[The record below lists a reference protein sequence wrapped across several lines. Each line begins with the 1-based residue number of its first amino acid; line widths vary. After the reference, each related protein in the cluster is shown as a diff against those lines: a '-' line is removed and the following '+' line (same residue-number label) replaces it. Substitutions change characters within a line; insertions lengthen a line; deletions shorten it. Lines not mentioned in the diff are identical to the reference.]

1 MPDGRIARFEVPEGT
16 TPEQAQQMMA
26 REMPRVE
33 ARTKERTTGEAVSD
47 VGAGLLSG
55 LGGLGQFPGQL
66 YGLATGDF
74 SKTGLYG
81 AAQELE
87 EYGKGL
93 KSAGFKAR
101 EAAAQR
107 AVQEAQKKGEFEAF
121 KTSFGQTV
129 SDPALLANFFA
140 EQLPQQIPAL
150 LAAIGTPAASA
161 NVAALREVAKKT
173 ASGLAKEEAEAA
185 AKKAAVSAGAKGA
198 IRTAAVQQGADV
210 GTGTYESMYKYLTEQ
225 QKMGEAEAAEATIN
239 YARAAG
245 VGGAALSLLA
255 QKLPGAQAFERA
267 LAGERTGMG
276 RITGA
281 LAGAIKETPSENIE
295 EVGGRALQNLAMRQV
310 NPNQVLTE
318 GFGETAAQATL
329 GAAGMGGAAG
339 IVSGGGKPAVEG
351 GKKTAEEPDALDV
364 VKEGEQTAEEKPNAI
379 KEAIKKQSRGQIAKT
394 STDLEELN
402 GILNQYDESIK
413 NAEASG
419 KKSGAYENV
428 VKARDNLAKRIEGL
442 VAAGGVNVT
451 KPIESAGG
459 EGVGVDLQSAPGTD
473 TQGAATPPADGVVLT
488 KPNVGKPATGAGG
501 QPPAVT
507 LSSEAQAAKD
517 LLDAVDKGGV
527 PLNPSKIN
535 AIARSLGLD
544 VKKSAKPEETIA
556 RLREAV
562 ARASQPAVET
572 VAPAVNT
579 QVKGSQAQNLRSK
592 RKQQKIDP
600 ADLPVGGEDP
610 IEQEERQQAKWYG
623 LDYDSYI
630 TQAGLDEDR
639 FYTDLQAAEIKAAAG
654 RFKLDLT
661 DYASDQGFDDN
672 RFWNDVDSLKDASK
686 EKAPAPQRGAFQE
699 QPDKTRVAGQT
710 DEDLQ
715 KTVDELRQQ
724 KREGLYKLSK
734 EEQDLYNEQR
744 QAHSENIEQSAKEIA
759 EDLINEQGNL
769 PEATAED
776 IEDDR
781 GFVTEQLG
789 KLLKLPSFSDL
800 TPYEKGIYFGGQ
812 AAAFGNSVSEHI
824 KATQRLLEY
833 RADLLA
839 VQRDARKKAR
849 NEAKRGA
856 TSKESTEIAAKA
868 AADEARKDFEIQ
880 HGYEQ
885 NKPSTLPNWN
895 SLSEEN
901 KQVYRDTVQQ
911 GSAAEQELA
920 FRKIR
925 KTETKFSQSET
936 EDKRQREQQA
946 KDDLAA
952 QMYAAT
958 EAMVENDPKSQGDVL
973 TEQMIRRLQA
983 GDVKGVLQWLSD
995 NARGAKT
1002 APLTRVG
1009 VTKAEIK
1016 TQKVKQ
1022 EAYLKLVAENE
1033 RKRQTEAGK
1042 DPVEIEKE
1050 VRKAVK
1056 DAEDKLKY
1064 KRGTLVREGSLA
1076 GQLIRVSREMSS
1088 KVYRNLAESLLSTIG
1103 DTKIK
1108 VVFDKNLHPKDGLA
1122 KYDPKTNTMTFGPFG
1137 LTETAVLH
1145 EITHAVTAK
1154 IIRQFFKDPSV
1165 LTERQRKG
1173 VEHLQ
1178 SIFALSQSRL
1188 GKKFPAA
1195 FKNLYEFVAYSM
1207 TDLRFQNELVKIQLD
1222 DAVRATGRARVG
1234 QVMRDYEFPTGK
1246 TVWDAFTTALAYIY
1260 KAFTP
1265 SKRKTDYLVPVEN
1278 YGDRNVTTGV
1288 QALPKGARDKI
1299 TEADEAFLERMQ
1311 EKGPPLP
1318 DEIALLTGADEA
1330 IKDEE
1335 STFDEGISDGEAA
1348 LAGVKSIPF
1357 NTTMDSLAPGMTA
1370 RVGATVTKGGITNL
1384 RKDTYTQPGY
1394 KGNLLIEAAA
1404 AFNDIMVAPEAVEE
1418 VPELATQGSA
1428 AATPPPT
1435 PATPATP
1442 KNQPK
1447 TETTAS
1453 FEEQVDNAPGSQM
1466 PRTKQNLYKLFTT
1479 AEGGREIIRRFANN
1493 RHAIKAWEA
1502 SNEMVNKIVYAGEKI
1517 NAVYNEITMSTGRA
1531 RNIYER
1537 ELEQD
1542 IQSIHD
1548 MMQKLSEKAG
1558 VDFDRTL
1565 KTMHVFGRTLHER
1578 ERRHIKFLFY
1588 APLDLASAT
1597 RRGEIIQKFRKGDK
1611 MTEAEIKGYRAELEK
1626 FAKSTSQGG
1635 NLDAVNGYSW
1645 TTDPATPSQ
1654 IGTKGA
1660 VYTSAD
1666 EQSTQYNVIANY
1678 DLPSRQAAY
1687 EEYKDYKYKTEVDEI
1702 LKKIQKLEDKTV
1714 ELNKKANYW
1723 SQPVDNVVK
1732 LYDFKHYV
1740 PFKGRANKVIDDQF
1754 DVRTGAGRELQE
1766 AQNTFEGRI
1775 SDSNNVIVQA
1785 MLDATHA
1792 AARAGRSGVD
1802 GQGLTL
1808 ALKNAVDSGMIKGS
1822 TKLKIKFQDRYK
1834 GEIDVAKL
1842 RGKNA
1847 IFHYEPDG
1855 TITVITIDDP
1865 QLREAIR
1872 RTYREA
1878 NPVVSVLNSATS
1890 FFGQM
1895 HTRYNISFAPANF
1908 LIDGLTNTFNIAS
1921 KEGWGVGLDYLKQL
1935 IGQQVLHGG
1944 LYKAGK
1950 FSALYTAKKFG
1961 EIERLAKTD
1970 PFFRDLNDYVN
1981 AGGKVSYIKSLTAEG
1996 LAEDFEADVKG
2007 TNVFVKSKKGV
2018 DKVVDVWSDSFELAS
2033 RVAAYRILKQHYI
2046 SKGMDKTEAK
2056 QKAVGDGKNLANFE
2070 QVGEWGQAM
2079 GAMFMFF
2086 RPAATG
2092 AVRAIEALAPA
2103 FVSADKAVKMLPN
2116 EGTFAYEFKD
2126 EKRTYKNPDAIEKY
2140 KKEHD
2145 KRRQQARAVAGGL
2158 IGMGM
2163 MVYTMAALAGGD
2175 DDLGRNKAVTDD
2187 MARYTRYAR
2196 FHFRVGDRDFVFQLP
2211 WGFGLGAFASA
2222 GAQMAGYAHGA
2233 VMRPEGDRSFFG
2245 MLSNIMEVT
2254 QDSFLPVPV
2263 SRIDKYEKP
2272 AEWIADT
2279 FAPSILRPMIEYAMN
2294 TDALGRDIYNAQKS
2308 RVSEVFVGGDSVPEL
2323 YKGAARMLYDITGVP
2338 VSPNVMYFF
2347 ANNYADGLARVM
2359 HNGVNVAQSLVGN
2372 KEFEPRTDTLLFDR
2386 FFGAVSNVDSR
2397 EFAKVDKQI
2406 RDIAST
2412 IKTLKDDPERY
2423 AKYLAKNPTHEYLV
2437 EHYNSA
2443 TNGTLKDFREQKN
2456 NVRRMQE
2463 LTQAERTSM
2472 LRYLTL
2478 GENIVKRGLLH
2489 EFDALDLKL

>member
-16 TPEQAQQMMA
+16 TPEQAQQLMA

-33 ARTKERTTGEAVSD
+33 ARAKERTMGEAVSD
-47 VGAGLLSG
+47 VGAGLVSG
-55 LGGLGQFPGQL
+55 LGSLGQFPGQL

-81 AAQELE
+81 AAQNLE

-93 KSAGFKAR
+93 KSAGLQAR

-121 KTSFGQTV
+121 KTSLGQTV

-140 EQLPQQIPAL
+140 EQLPQQLPAL

-161 NVAALREVAKKT
+161 NVAALRETAKR
-173 ASGLAKEEAEAA
+173 AAAGLAKEEAEAA
-185 AKKAAVSAGAKGA
+185 AKKAAVNLGAKSA
-198 IRTAAVQQGADV
+198 VRTGAVQQGADV
-210 GTGTYESMYKYLTEQ
+210 GTGTYETMYKYLTEE
-225 QKMGEAEAAEATIN
+225 QKMGEKEAADATLN

-255 QKLPGAQAFERA
+255 QKLPGSQAFERA
-267 LAGERTGMG
+267 LAGEKTGMG

-281 LAGAIKETPSENIE
+281 LAGALKETPGENIE

-310 NPNQVLTE
+310 NPKQALTE

-339 IVSGGGKPAVEG
+339 IVSGGGKPAAEG
-351 GKKTAEEPDALDV
+351 GTKTAEEPDALDV
-364 VKEGEQTAEEKPNAI
+364 IKQGEQTAEEKPAEQLNAI
-379 KEAIKKQSRGQIAKT
+379 KEAVKKQSRSQIAKK
-394 STDLEELN
+394 STDLNELN
-402 GILNQYDESIK
+402 GILDQYNETINK
-413 NAEASG
+413 NETSG
-419 KKSGAYENV
+419 NTSSPVHKNFV
-428 VKARDNLAKRIEGL
+428 TARDNLAKRIADL
-442 VAAGGVNVT
+442 QAAGGVNAT
-451 KPIESAGG
+451 EPNKPAGG
-459 EGVGVDLQSAPGTD
+459 ESAGVDLQSDTGAN
-473 TQGAATPPADGVVLT
+473 TQGAATPPANGVVLT
-488 KPNVGKPATGAGG
+488 QQNAGQPPTGTGG
-501 QPPAVT
+501 QP
-507 LSSEAQAAKD
+507 
-517 LLDAVDKGGV
+517 
-527 PLNPSKIN
+527 
-535 AIARSLGLD
+535 
-544 VKKSAKPEETIA
+544 
-556 RLREAV
+556 
-562 ARASQPAVET
+562 
-572 VAPAVNT
+572 PAVNT
-579 QVKGSQAQNLRSK
+579 QVKGSSAQALRNK

-600 ADLPVGGEDP
+600 ADLPIGAEDS

-672 RFWNDVDSLKDASK
+672 RFWNDIDTLKEKSK
-686 EKAPAPQRGAFQE
+686 EKAPATQRGAFQE
-699 QPDKTRVAGQT
+699 LPDKAAIAGQT

-715 KTVDELRQQ
+715 KTVDELRQK
-724 KREGLYKLSK
+724 KREGLYALNEEERKLY
-734 EEQDLYNEQR
+734 DEQR
-744 QAHSENIEQSAKEIA
+744 QAHSENIDESTKQIA
-759 EDLINEQGNL
+759 EDLISQQGEL
-769 PEATAED
+769 PNATAED
-776 IEDDR
+776 IEDDKK
-781 GFVTEQLG
+781 FVTEQLG
-789 KLLKLPSFSDL
+789 SLLKLPSFSDL

-812 AAAFGNSVSEHI
+812 AAKFGNSVSEHI

-833 RADLLA
+833 RADLLEA
-839 VQRDARKKAR
+839 QREARKKAR
-849 NEAKRGA
+849 NEAKRNGA
-856 TSKESTEIAAKA
+856 SKEETEAAAKA
-868 AADEARKDFEIQ
+868 AEKQTQKEFEIQ
-880 HGYEQ
+880 HDYEQ

-901 KQVYRDTVQQ
+901 KQVYRDTVQR
-911 GSAAEQELA
+911 GSPAEQELA

-925 KTETKFSQSET
+925 KTETKFSQSEA
-936 EDKRQREQQA
+936 EDKRQKEQQA
-946 KDDLAA
+946 NDDLIA
-952 QMYAAT
+952 QMHAAT
-958 EAMVENDPKSQGDVL
+958 EAMIENDPKSQGDAL
-973 TEQMIRRLQA
+973 TVQMIRRLQE

-1009 VTKAEIK
+1009 ITKAEIK
-1016 TQKVKQ
+1016 KQKIKQ
-1022 EAYLKLVAENE
+1022 EEYLKLVADNE
-1033 RKRQTEAGK
+1033 RKRLLETEK
-1042 DPVEIEKE
+1042 DPVVIE
-1050 VRKAVK
+1050 RKVKQAVK
-1056 DAEDKLKY
+1056 TAEERLTY
-1064 KRGTLVREGSLA
+1064 KRGSLVREGSLA

-1103 DTKIK
+1103 DTKIN
-1108 VVFDKNLHPKDGLA
+1108 VVFDPNLDPKEGLA

-1137 LTETAVLH
+1137 FTETAVLH
-1145 EITHAVTAK
+1145 ELTHAVTAK

-1178 SIFALSQSRL
+1178 TIFALSQNRL

-1207 TDLRFQNELVKIQLD
+1207 TDLKFQNELVKIQLD

-1234 QVMRDYEFPTGK
+1234 QVLRDYEFPTGK
-1246 TVWDAFTTALAYIY
+1246 TVWDAFTTTLAYIY

-1265 SKRKTDYLVPVEN
+1265 SKRKTSYLIPVEN
-1278 YGDRNVTTGV
+1278 YGDKNKTTSV
-1288 QALPKGARDKI
+1288 QPLPKGARDKI
-1299 TEADEAFLERMQ
+1299 TEADEAFIERMQ
-1311 EKGPPLP
+1311 EKGPALP

-1330 IKDEE
+1330 IRDEE
-1335 STFDEGISDGEAA
+1335 STFDEGISEGEAA

-1357 NTTMDSLAPGMTA
+1357 NQTMDSLAPGMEA

-1384 RKDTYTQPGY
+1384 RKDIYTQPGY

-1418 VPELATQGSA
+1418 VPVLATQGSA
-1428 AATPPPT
+1428 AATPPT
-1435 PATPATP
+1435 PAATTAAAKPATP

-1447 TETTAS
+1447 TETTAT
-1453 FEEQVDNAPGSQM
+1453 FEDQVDAAPGSQM
-1466 PRTKQNLYKLFTT
+1466 PRTKQSLYKLFTT
-1479 AEGGREIIRRFANN
+1479 AEGGRDIIRRFANN

-1502 SNEMVNKIVYAGEKI
+1502 AEQMANKVIYAGEKI

-1542 IQSIHD
+1542 IQSVHD
-1548 MMQKLSEKAG
+1548 MMQKLADKAG

-1626 FAKSTSQGG
+1626 FAKPTSQGG

-1645 TTDPATPSQ
+1645 TTDPVTPSQ

-1666 EQSTQYNVIANY
+1666 EQSTQYNVVANY
-1678 DLPSRQAAY
+1678 DLASRQAAY
-1687 EEYKDYKYKTEVDEI
+1687 DEYKDYKYKAEVDAI

-1808 ALKNAVDSGMIKGS
+1808 ALKNAVNSGMIKGITGDKNKS
-1822 TKLKIKFQDRYK
+1822 LKIKFEDRYK
-1834 GEIDVAKL
+1834 GDVDVAKL
-1842 RGKNA
+1842 RNQNA

-1855 TITVITIDDP
+1855 TITIIKIEDAD
-1865 QLREAIR
+1865 LREAIR
-1872 RTYREA
+1872 RTYRES
-1878 NPVVSVLNSATS
+1878 NPVVGVLNSATS

-1895 HTRYNISFAPANF
+1895 HTRYNIPFAPANF
-1908 LIDGLTNTFNIAS
+1908 LIDGLTNTFNIAA
-1921 KEGWGVGLDYLKQL
+1921 KEGWGVGVSYLKQL

-1950 FSALYTAKKFG
+1950 FSALYTAKRFA

-1970 PFFRDLNDYVN
+1970 PDFKDLNDYVN

-2007 TNVFVKSKKGV
+2007 NNVFVNTKKGV
-2018 DKVVDVWSDSFELAS
+2018 DKVIDVWSDSFELAS
-2033 RVAAYRILKQHYI
+2033 RVAAYRILKQQYI
-2046 SKGMDKTEAK
+2046 SKGMDEAEAK

-2116 EGTFAYEFKD
+2116 QGTYAYEFKD
-2126 EKRTYKNPDAIEKY
+2126 GERVYKNPEAVKKY

-2145 KRRQQARAVAGGL
+2145 KRQQNARAVAGGL

-2163 MVYTMAALAGGD
+2163 MVYAMAAMAGGD
-2175 DDLGRNKAVTDD
+2175 DDLGRNKTVTDD

-2245 MLSNIMEVT
+2245 MLSNIIEVT
-2254 QDSFLPVPV
+2254 QDSFLPIPV

-2279 FAPSILRPMIEYAMN
+2279 FAPSILRPLIEYAMN

-2308 RVSEVFVGGDSVPEL
+2308 RVSEVFVGGDNVPEL
-2323 YKGAARMLYDITGVP
+2323 YKSAAKMLYDITGVP

-2359 HNGVNVAQSLVGN
+2359 HNGVNVGQALVGN
-2372 KEFEPRTDTLLFDR
+2372 KEFDPRTDTILFDR
-2386 FFGAVSNVDSR
+2386 FFGAVSNVDAR
-2397 EFAKVDKQI
+2397 EFAKVSKEI
-2406 RDIAST
+2406 KDISST

-2423 AKYLAKNPTHEYLV
+2423 AKYLAKNPTHEFIV
-2437 EHYNSA
+2437 EQYNSA
-2443 TNGTLKDFREQKN
+2443 KNGTLKEFEEQKN
-2456 NVRRMQE
+2456 TVRKMQD
-2463 LTQAERTSM
+2463 LTQAERTRM

-2478 GENIVKRGLLH
+2478 GENIIKRGILT
-2489 EFDALDLKL
+2489 EFDALDVKP

>member
-16 TPEQAQQMMA
+16 TPEQAQQLIA
-26 REMPRVE
+26 QEMPRVE
-33 ARTKERTTGEAVSD
+33 ARAKERTMGEAVTD

-87 EYGKGL
+87 EYGEGL

-129 SDPALLANFFA
+129 SDPALLINFFA
-140 EQLPQQIPAL
+140 EQLPQQLPAL

-161 NVAALREVAKKT
+161 NVALLRETAKKT
-173 ASGLAKEEAEAA
+173 AAGLAKEEAEAA
-185 AKKAAVSAGAKGA
+185 AKKAAVSLGAKA
-198 IRTAAVQQGADV
+198 AVRTGAVQQGADV
-210 GTGTYESMYKYLTEQ
+210 GTGTYETMYRYLTEE
-225 QKMGEAEAAEATIN
+225 QKMGEKEAADATLN

-245 VGGAALSLLA
+245 VGGATLSLLA
-255 QKLPGAQAFERA
+255 QKLPGSQAFERA
-267 LAGERTGMG
+267 LAGEKTGMG

-310 NPNQVLTE
+310 NEKQALTE

-339 IVSGGGKPAVEG
+339 IVSGGGKPTVESR
-351 GKKTAEEPDALDV
+351 KTAEEEDALDE
-364 VKEGEQTAEEKPNAI
+364 VKQGEQTAGEKPAEQPNAI
-379 KEAIKKQSRGQIAKT
+379 KKAIKEQKRSQIAKT
-394 STDLEELN
+394 STDLEQLN
-402 GILNQYDESIK
+402 GILNQYDEMLAK
-413 NAEASG
+413 AEAAGTISN
-419 KKSGAYENV
+419 SFNTNIAT
-428 VKARDNLAKRIEGL
+428 ARNNLAKRIEGL
-442 VAAGGVNVT
+442 TTAGVANAT

-459 EGVGVDLQSAPGTD
+459 EGAGVDLQSTTGTD

-488 KPNVGKPATGAGG
+488 EPNAGQTSTGAGG
-501 QPPAVT
+501 QP
-507 LSSEAQAAKD
+507 
-517 LLDAVDKGGV
+517 
-527 PLNPSKIN
+527 
-535 AIARSLGLD
+535 
-544 VKKSAKPEETIA
+544 
-556 RLREAV
+556 
-562 ARASQPAVET
+562 
-572 VAPAVNT
+572 PAVNT
-579 QVKGSQAQNLRSK
+579 QVKGSQAQNLRNK

-654 RFKLDLT
+654 RFKLDLN
-661 DYASDQGFDDN
+661 DYASDAGFDDN

-699 QPDKTRVAGQT
+699 LPDKASIAGQT

-812 AAAFGNSVSEHI
+812 AAKFGNSVAEHI
-824 KATQRLLEY
+824 EATQRLLEY

-849 NEAKRGA
+849 NEAKRGGA
-856 TSKESTEIAAKA
+856 SKESTEVAAKA

-911 GSAAEQELA
+911 GSPAEQELA

-925 KTETKFSQSET
+925 KTETKFSQSEA

-946 KDDLAA
+946 NDDLVA
-952 QMYAAT
+952 QMHAAT
-958 EAMVENDPKSQGDVL
+958 EAMIENDPKSQGDAL
-973 TEQMIRRLQA
+973 TVQMIRRLQE

-1022 EAYLKLVAENE
+1022 EEYLKLVADNE
-1033 RKRQTEAGK
+1033 RKRLLETEE
-1042 DPVEIEKE
+1042 DPVSIE
-1050 VRKAVK
+1050 RKVKQAVK
-1056 DAEDKLKY
+1056 TAEERLKY
-1064 KRGTLVREGSLA
+1064 KRGSLVREGSLA

-1108 VVFDKNLHPKDGLA
+1108 VVFDPNLDPKEGLA

-1137 LTETAVLH
+1137 FTETAVLH

-1207 TDLRFQNELVKIQLD
+1207 TDLKFQNELVKIQLD

-1234 QVMRDYEFPTGK
+1234 QVIRDYEFPTGK

-1278 YGDRNVTTGV
+1278 YGNRNVTTGV

-1299 TEADEAFLERMQ
+1299 TEADEAFLEKMQ

-1330 IKDEE
+1330 IRDEE

-1435 PATPATP
+1435 PAATPAPAKPATP

-1447 TETTAS
+1447 TETTAT
-1453 FEEQVDNAPGSQM
+1453 FEDQVDAAPGSQM
-1466 PRTKQNLYKLFTT
+1466 PRTKQTLYKLFTT
-1479 AEGGREIIRRFANN
+1479 AEGGRDIIRRFANN

-1502 SNEMVNKIVYAGEKI
+1502 ANEMVNKIVYAGEKI

-1537 ELEQD
+1537 ELEAD

-1548 MMQKLSEKAG
+1548 TMQKLSEKAG

-1578 ERRHIKFLFY
+1578 ERRHIKFLYY

-1611 MTEAEIKGYRAELEK
+1611 MTEDEIKDYRKELEK
-1626 FAKSTSQGG
+1626 FAKPTSQGG

-1654 IGTKGA
+1654 IGSKGA

-1666 EQSTQYNVIANY
+1666 EQSTQYNVVANY

-1687 EEYKDYKYKTEVDEI
+1687 EEYEKYKYKEDVDKI
-1702 LKKIQKLEDKTV
+1702 LKKIENLQKKTT

-1723 SQPVDNVVK
+1723 SQPVDNIVK

-1766 AQNTFEGRI
+1766 VQNTFEGRI
-1775 SDSNNVIVQA
+1775 SDSNNVIVQT

-1792 AARAGRSGVD
+1792 AARAGRSGTD

-1808 ALKNAVDSGMIKGS
+1808 ALKNAVNSGMIKGI
-1822 TKLKIKFQDRYK
+1822 TGDKDKRLKIKFEDRYK
-1834 GEIDVAKL
+1834 GDVDVAKL
-1842 RGKNA
+1842 RGANA

-1855 TITVITIDDP
+1855 TITIIKIDDAD
-1865 QLREAIR
+1865 LREAIR
-1872 RTYREA
+1872 RTYRES
-1878 NPVVSVLNSATS
+1878 NPVVSILNSATS

-1895 HTRYNISFAPANF
+1895 HTRYNIPFAPANF
-1908 LIDGLTNTFNIAS
+1908 LIDGLTNTFNIAA
-1921 KEGWGVGLDYLKQL
+1921 KEGWGVGIDYLKQL

-1961 EIERLAKTD
+1961 EIERLTKTD

-2007 TNVFVKSKKGV
+2007 TNVFVKSKKGI

-2046 SKGMDKTEAK
+2046 SKGMDEAEAK

-2103 FVSADKAVKMLPN
+2103 FVSASKAVKMLPN

-2126 EKRTYKNPDAIEKY
+2126 GKRVYKNPEAIKKY
-2140 KKEHD
+2140 EKEHD
-2145 KRRQQARAVAGGL
+2145 KRQQHARAVVGGL

-2163 MVYTMAALAGGD
+2163 MVYAMAAAAGGD

-2233 VMRPEGDRSFFG
+2233 VIRPEGDRTFFG
-2245 MLSNIMEVT
+2245 MLSNILEVA
-2254 QDSFLPVPV
+2254 QDSFLPIPV

-2308 RVSEVFVGGDSVPEL
+2308 RVSEVFVGGDNVPEL

-2359 HNGVNVAQSLVGN
+2359 HNGVNVGQALVGN
-2372 KEFEPRTDTLLFDR
+2372 KEFDPRTDTILFDR
-2386 FFGAVSNVDSR
+2386 FFGAMSNVDAR
-2397 EFAKVDKQI
+2397 EFAKVSKEI
-2406 RDIAST
+2406 KDISST

-2423 AKYLAKNPTHEYLV
+2423 AKYLSKNPTHEFIV

-2443 TNGTLKDFREQKN
+2443 VNGTLKDFQEQKN
-2456 NVRRMQE
+2456 AVRKMQE
-2463 LTQAERTSM
+2463 ISQAERTQM

-2478 GENIVKRGLLH
+2478 GENIVKRGILS
-2489 EFDALDLKL
+2489 EFAALDVKP

>member
-16 TPEQAQQMMA
+16 TPEQAQQLMA
-26 REMPRVE
+26 LEMPRVE
-33 ARTKERTTGEAVSD
+33 ARAKERTMGESVSD

-74 SKTGLYG
+74 SRTGLYG
-81 AAQELE
+81 AAQDLE

-129 SDPALLANFFA
+129 SDPALLINFFA
-140 EQLPQQIPAL
+140 EQLPQQLPAL

-161 NVAALREVAKKT
+161 NVALLRETAKKT
-173 ASGLAKEEAEAA
+173 AAGLAKEEAEAA
-185 AKKAAVSAGAKGA
+185 AKKAAVSLGAKA
-198 IRTAAVQQGADV
+198 AVRTGAVQQGADV
-210 GTGTYESMYKYLTEQ
+210 GTGTYETMYRYLTEE
-225 QKMGEAEAAEATIN
+225 QKMGEKEAADTTLN

-245 VGGAALSLLA
+245 VGGATLSLLA

-267 LAGERTGMG
+267 LAGEKTGMG

-310 NPNQVLTE
+310 NPNQALTE

-339 IVSGGGKPAVEG
+339 IVSGGGKSAVEG
-351 GKKTAEEPDALDV
+351 GTKTAEEPDALDV
-364 VKEGEQTAEEKPNAI
+364 VKQGEQTAEEKPAEQPNII

-402 GILNQYDESIK
+402 NILGQYNESIK

-459 EGVGVDLQSAPGTD
+459 EGVGVDLQSSTATD

-501 QPPAVT
+501 QPPAV
-507 LSSEAQAAKD
+507 D
-517 LLDAVDKGGV
+517 
-527 PLNPSKIN
+527 
-535 AIARSLGLD
+535 
-544 VKKSAKPEETIA
+544 
-556 RLREAV
+556 
-562 ARASQPAVET
+562 
-572 VAPAVNT
+572 T
-579 QVKGSQAQNLRSK
+579 QVKGSQAQNLRNK

-600 ADLPVGGEDP
+600 ADLPIGGEDP

-672 RFWNDVDSLKDASK
+672 RFWNDVDTLKDKSK
-686 EKAPAPQRGAFQE
+686 EKAPAAQRGAFQE
-699 QPDKTRVAGQT
+699 LPDKAVIAGQT

-715 KTVDELRQQ
+715 KTVDELRQK
-724 KREGLYKLSK
+724 KREGLYALS
-734 EEQDLYNEQR
+734 EEERGMYDEQR
-744 QAHSENIEQSAKEIA
+744 QAHSENIDQSTKQIA
-759 EDLINEQGNL
+759 EDLISQQGEL
-769 PEATAED
+769 PNATAED
-776 IEDDR
+776 IEDDKK
-781 GFVTEQLG
+781 FVTEQLG
-789 KLLKLPSFSDL
+789 SLLKLPSFSDL

-812 AAAFGNSVSEHI
+812 AAKFGNSVSEHI

-833 RADLLA
+833 RADLLEA
-839 VQRDARKKAR
+839 QREARKKAR
-849 NEAKRGA
+849 NEAKRNGA
-856 TSKESTEIAAKA
+856 SKEETEAAAKA
-868 AADEARKDFEIQ
+868 AEKQVQKEFETQ
-880 HGYEQ
+880 HDYEQ

-901 KQVYRDTVQQ
+901 KQVYRDSVQR
-911 GSAAEQELA
+911 GSPAEQELA

-925 KTETKFSQSET
+925 KTETKFSQSEA
-936 EDKRQREQQA
+936 EDRRQREQQA
-946 KDDLAA
+946 NDDLVA
-952 QMYAAT
+952 QMHAAT
-958 EAMVENDPKSQGDVL
+958 EAMIENDPKSQGDAL
-973 TEQMIRRLQA
+973 TVQMIRRLQE

-1022 EAYLKLVAENE
+1022 EEYLKLVADNE
-1033 RKRQTEAGK
+1033 RKRLLETEE
-1042 DPVEIEKE
+1042 DPVSIE
-1050 VRKAVK
+1050 RKVKQAVK
-1056 DAEDKLKY
+1056 TAEERLKY
-1064 KRGTLVREGSLA
+1064 KRGSLVREGSLA

-1108 VVFDKNLHPKDGLA
+1108 VVFDANLDPKEGLA

-1137 LTETAVLH
+1137 FTETAVLH

-1207 TDLRFQNELVKIQLD
+1207 TDLKFQNELVKIQLD

-1278 YGDRNVTTGV
+1278 YGNRNVTTGV

-1418 VPELATQGSA
+1418 VEELATQGSA
-1428 AATPPPT
+1428 AATPPPAATPT
-1435 PATPATP
+1435 PAKPATP

-1447 TETTAS
+1447 TETTAT
-1453 FEEQVDNAPGSQM
+1453 FEDQVDAAPGSQM
-1466 PRTKQNLYKLFTT
+1466 PRTKQTLYKLFTT
-1479 AEGGREIIRRFANN
+1479 AEGGRDIIRRFANN

-1502 SNEMVNKIVYAGEKI
+1502 ANEMVNKIVYAGEKI

-1537 ELEQD
+1537 ELEAD

-1548 MMQKLSEKAG
+1548 TMQKLSEKAG

-1578 ERRHIKFLFY
+1578 ERRHIKFLYY

-1626 FAKSTSQGG
+1626 FAKPTSQGG

-1654 IGTKGA
+1654 IGSKGA
-1660 VYTSAD
+1660 VYISAD
-1666 EQSTQYNVIANY
+1666 EQSTQYNVVANY

-1687 EEYKDYKYKTEVDEI
+1687 EEYEKYKYKEDVDKI
-1702 LKKIQKLEDKTV
+1702 LKKIENLQKKTT

-1723 SQPVDNVVK
+1723 SQPVDNIVK

-1766 AQNTFEGRI
+1766 VQNTFEGRI
-1775 SDSNNVIVQA
+1775 SDSNNVIVQT

-1792 AARAGRSGVD
+1792 AARAGRSGTD

-1808 ALKNAVDSGMIKGS
+1808 ALKNAVNSGMIKGI
-1822 TKLKIKFQDRYK
+1822 TGDKDKRLKIKFEDRYK
-1834 GEIDVAKL
+1834 GDVDVAKL
-1842 RGKNA
+1842 RGANA

-1855 TITVITIDDP
+1855 TITIIKIDDAD
-1865 QLREAIR
+1865 LREAIR
-1872 RTYREA
+1872 RTYRES
-1878 NPVVSVLNSATS
+1878 NPVVSILNSATS

-1895 HTRYNISFAPANF
+1895 HTRYNIPFAPANF
-1908 LIDGLTNTFNIAS
+1908 LIDGLTNTFNIAA

-1961 EIERLAKTD
+1961 EIERLTKTD

-2007 TNVFVKSKKGV
+2007 TNVFVKSKKGI

-2046 SKGMDKTEAK
+2046 SKGMDETEAK

-2126 EKRTYKNPDAIEKY
+2126 GKRVYKNPEAIKKY
-2140 KKEHD
+2140 EKEHD
-2145 KRRQQARAVAGGL
+2145 KRQQHARAVVGGL

-2163 MVYTMAALAGGD
+2163 MVYAMAAAAGGD

-2233 VMRPEGDRSFFG
+2233 IMRPEGDRSFFG

-2308 RVSEVFVGGDSVPEL
+2308 RVSEVFVGGDNVPEL

-2359 HNGVNVAQSLVGN
+2359 HNGVNVGQALVSN
-2372 KEFEPRTDTLLFDR
+2372 KEFDPRTDTILFDR
-2386 FFGAVSNVDSR
+2386 FFGAVSNVDAR
-2397 EFAKVDKQI
+2397 EFSKVSKEI
-2406 RDIAST
+2406 KDIAST
-2412 IKTLKDDPERY
+2412 VKTLKDDPERY
-2423 AKYLAKNPTHEYLV
+2423 AKYLSKNPTHEFIV

-2443 TNGTLKDFREQKN
+2443 INGALKDFQEQKN
-2456 NVRRMQE
+2456 SVRKMQE
-2463 LTQAERTSM
+2463 LTQAERTQM

-2478 GENIVKRGLLH
+2478 GENIVKRGILH
-2489 EFDALDLKL
+2489 EFAALDVKP

>member
-33 ARTKERTTGEAVSD
+33 ARAKERTMGESVSD

-55 LGGLGQFPGQL
+55 LGGAAQFPGQL

-121 KTSFGQTV
+121 KTSLGQTV
-129 SDPALLANFFA
+129 SDPALLINFFA
-140 EQLPQQIPAL
+140 EQLPQQLPAL

-161 NVAALREVAKKT
+161 NVAALREVAKKA

-245 VGGAALSLLA
+245 LGGAALSLLA

-310 NPNQVLTE
+310 NEKQALTE

-351 GKKTAEEPDALDV
+351 GTKTAEEPDALDV
-364 VKEGEQTAEEKPNAI
+364 VKQGEPPVEEKPAEEQPNAI
-379 KEAIKKQSRGQIAKT
+379 KKVIKEQKRSQIAKT
-394 STDLEELN
+394 STDLEQLN
-402 GILNQYDESIK
+402 GILNQYNEMLAKAETAGTTSSSFNK
-413 NAEASG
+413 NIAT
-419 KKSGAYENV
+419 
-428 VKARDNLAKRIEGL
+428 ARDNLAKRITDL
-442 VAAGGVNVT
+442 QAAGGVNAT
-451 KPIESAGG
+451 ELNKPAGG
-459 EGVGVDLQSAPGTD
+459 EGAGVDLQPPPGTD
-473 TQGAATPPADGVVLT
+473 TQGAVTPPADGVV
-488 KPNVGKPATGAGG
+488 PPESDVGKPPAGTGGK
-501 QPPAVT
+501 PPAV
-507 LSSEAQAAKD
+507 D
-517 LLDAVDKGGV
+517 
-527 PLNPSKIN
+527 
-535 AIARSLGLD
+535 
-544 VKKSAKPEETIA
+544 
-556 RLREAV
+556 
-562 ARASQPAVET
+562 
-572 VAPAVNT
+572 T
-579 QVKGSQAQNLRSK
+579 QVKGSQAQNLRNR

-661 DYASDQGFDDN
+661 DYASDQGFDDS

-699 QPDKTRVAGQT
+699 LPDKASIAGQT

-734 EEQDLYNEQR
+734 EEQELYNEQR

-759 EDLINEQGNL
+759 EDLVNEQGNL

-781 GFVTEQLG
+781 SFVTEQLG

-812 AAAFGNSVSEHI
+812 AAKFGNSVSEHI
-824 KATQRLLEY
+824 DATQRLLEY

-849 NEAKRGA
+849 NEAKRGGA
-856 TSKESTEIAAKA
+856 SKESTEIAAKA
-868 AADEARKDFEIQ
+868 AADEARKDFETQ
-880 HGYEQ
+880 HDYEQ

-901 KQVYRDTVQQ
+901 KQVYRDSVQR
-911 GSAAEQELA
+911 GSPAEQELA

-925 KTETKFSQSET
+925 KTETKFSQSEA
-936 EDKRQREQQA
+936 EDRREREQQA

-1033 RKRQTEAGK
+1033 RRRQTEAGK

-1108 VVFDKNLHPKDGLA
+1108 VVFDENLHPKDGLA

-1173 VEHLQ
+1173 VAHLQ

-1222 DAVRATGRARVG
+1222 DAVRATGQARVG
-1234 QVMRDYEFPTGK
+1234 QVIRDYEFPTGK

-1278 YGDRNVTTGV
+1278 YGNRNVTTGV

-1357 NTTMDSLAPGMTA
+1357 NTTMDTLAPGMTA
-1370 RVGATVTKGGITNL
+1370 RVGATITKGGITNL
-1384 RKDTYTQPGY
+1384 RKDVYTQPGY

-1453 FEEQVDNAPGSQM
+1453 FEEQVDDAVGSQM
-1466 PRTKQNLYKLFTT
+1466 PRTKQSLYKLFTT

-1517 NAVYNEITMSTGRA
+1517 NSVYNEITMSTGRA

-1548 MMQKLSEKAG
+1548 MMQKLADKSG

-1565 KTMHVFGRTLHER
+1565 KTMHVFARTLHER

-1588 APLDLASAT
+1588 APLDLTSAT
-1597 RRGEIIQKFRKGDK
+1597 RRAEIIQKFRRGDK
-1611 MTEAEIKGYRAELEK
+1611 MTEDEIKDYRKELEK
-1626 FAKSTSQGG
+1626 FAKPKSQGG
-1635 NLDAVNGYSW
+1635 SINDVNGYSW
-1645 TTDPATPSQ
+1645 YTDPASPIQ
-1654 IGTKGA
+1654 IGNKNA
-1660 VYTSAD
+1660 QYTSAD

-1678 DLPSRQAAY
+1678 DLPSREAAY
-1687 EEYKDYKYKTEVDEI
+1687 DAYKNYANKAEVDAI
-1702 LKKIQKLEDKTV
+1702 LKKLENLQKKTIK
-1714 ELNKKANYW
+1714 LNRDANYW
-1723 SQPVDNVVK
+1723 SQPVDSVVK

-1740 PFKGRANKVIDDQF
+1740 PFKGRANKDTDNQF
-1754 DVRTGAGRELQE
+1754 DIKTGVGREMQE
-1766 AQNTFEGRI
+1766 VQNTFEGRI
-1775 SDSNNVIVQA
+1775 SDSNNTIVQT

-1792 AARAGRSGVD
+1792 AARAGRSGID

-1808 ALKNAVDSGMIKGS
+1808 AIKNAVNSGMIKGI
-1822 TKLKIKFQDRYK
+1822 TGDKDKRLKIKFEDRYK
-1834 GEIDVAKL
+1834 GDVDVAKL
-1842 RGKNA
+1842 RGANA

-1855 TITVITIDDP
+1855 TITIIKIDDP

-1872 RTYREA
+1872 RTYRDA

-1895 HTRYNISFAPANF
+1895 HTRYNIPFAPANF

-1921 KEGWGVGLDYLKQL
+1921 KEGWGVGASYLKQL

-1950 FSALYTAKKFG
+1950 FSAMYTAKKFG
-1961 EIERLAKTD
+1961 EIERLAETD
-1970 PFFRDLNDYVN
+1970 PDFRDLNDYVN
-1981 AGGKVSYIKSLTAEG
+1981 AGGKVSYIRSLTAEG

-2007 TNVFVKSKKGV
+2007 TNVFVKGKKGV

-2033 RVAAYRILKQHYI
+2033 RVAAYRILKQQYM
-2046 SKGMDKTEAK
+2046 SKGMSEAEAK

-2126 EKRTYKNPDAIEKY
+2126 EERVYKNPDAIEKY

-2145 KRRQQARAVAGGL
+2145 KRRQHARAVAGGL

-2175 DDLGRNKAVTDD
+2175 DDLGRNKALTDD

-2254 QDSFLPVPV
+2254 QDSFLPIPV

-2308 RVSEVFVGGDSVPEL
+2308 RVSEVFVGGDNVPEL
-2323 YKGAARMLYDITGVP
+2323 YKGAARMFYDITGVP

-2359 HNGVNVAQSLVGN
+2359 HNGVNVGQALVGN
-2372 KEFEPRTDTLLFDR
+2372 KEFDPRTDTILFDR
-2386 FFGAVSNVDSR
+2386 FFGAVSNVDAR

-2456 NVRRMQE
+2456 DVRRMQE
-2463 LTQAERTSM
+2463 LTQAERTAM

-2489 EFDALDLKL
+2489 EFDALDVKP

>member
-33 ARTKERTTGEAVSD
+33 ARAKERTMGESVSD

-121 KTSFGQTV
+121 KTSLGQTV

-161 NVAALREVAKKT
+161 NVAALREVAKKA

-225 QKMGEAEAAEATIN
+225 QKMGEAEAADTTLN

-245 VGGAALSLLA
+245 LGGAALSLLA

-310 NPNQVLTE
+310 NEKQALTE

-351 GKKTAEEPDALDV
+351 GKKAAEEPDALDV
-364 VKEGEQTAEEKPNAI
+364 VKQGEPLVEEKPAEEKPNTL

-394 STDLEELN
+394 STDLDELN
-402 GILNQYDESIK
+402 GILNQYNESIAK
-413 NAEASG
+413 AEAA
-419 KKSGAYENV
+419 GATSNAFN
-428 VKARDNLAKRIEGL
+428 KNIITARDNLAKRITEL
-442 VAAGGVNVT
+442 QAAGGANAT

-459 EGVGVDLQSAPGTD
+459 EGAGVDLRPPTETD
-473 TQGAATPPADGVVLT
+473 TEGAATPPADGVV
-488 KPNVGKPATGAGG
+488 PPESDAGKPPAGTGGE
-501 QPPAVT
+501 P
-507 LSSEAQAAKD
+507 
-517 LLDAVDKGGV
+517 
-527 PLNPSKIN
+527 
-535 AIARSLGLD
+535 
-544 VKKSAKPEETIA
+544 
-556 RLREAV
+556 
-562 ARASQPAVET
+562 
-572 VAPAVNT
+572 PAVNT
-579 QVKGSQAQNLRSK
+579 QVKGSQAQALRNK

-600 ADLPVGGEDP
+600 TDLPVGGEDP

-623 LDYDSYI
+623 LNYDSYI

-699 QPDKTRVAGQT
+699 LPDKTRVAGQT

-734 EEQDLYNEQR
+734 EEQELYNEQR

-759 EDLINEQGNL
+759 EDLIKEQGNL

-781 GFVTEQLG
+781 SFVTEQLG

-812 AAAFGNSVSEHI
+812 AAKFGNSVSEHI

-856 TSKESTEIAAKA
+856 ASKESTEIAAKA

-880 HGYEQ
+880 HDYEQ

-901 KQVYRDTVQQ
+901 KQVYRDTVQR
-911 GSAAEQELA
+911 GSPAEQELA

-925 KTETKFSQSET
+925 KTETKFSQTEA

-946 KDDLAA
+946 NDDLVA
-952 QMYAAT
+952 QMHAAT
-958 EAMVENDPKSQGDVL
+958 EAMIENDPKSQGDAL
-973 TEQMIRRLQA
+973 TVQMIRRLQE

-1009 VTKAEIK
+1009 VTKTEIK
-1016 TQKVKQ
+1016 TQKAKQ
-1022 EAYLKLVAENE
+1022 EEYLKLVADNE
-1033 RKRQTEAGK
+1033 RKRLLETEE
-1042 DPVEIEKE
+1042 DPVAIE
-1050 VRKAVK
+1050 RKVKQAVK
-1056 DAEDKLKY
+1056 TAEERLTY

-1108 VVFDKNLHPKDGLA
+1108 VVFDANLDPKEGLA

-1137 LTETAVLH
+1137 FTETAVLH

-1207 TDLRFQNELVKIQLD
+1207 TDLKFQNELVKIQLD

-1265 SKRKTDYLVPVEN
+1265 SKRKTSYLVPVEN
-1278 YGDRNVTTGV
+1278 YGKRNVTTGV
-1288 QALPKGARDKI
+1288 QALPKGARDKV

-1357 NTTMDSLAPGMTA
+1357 NTTMDSLAPGMEA

-1447 TETTAS
+1447 TQTTAS
-1453 FEEQVDNAPGSQM
+1453 FEEQVDDAVGSQM
-1466 PRTKQNLYKLFTT
+1466 PRTKQSLYKLFTT
-1479 AEGGREIIRRFANN
+1479 AEGGRDIIRRFANN

-1502 SNEMVNKIVYAGEKI
+1502 SNEMVNKIVYAGQKI

-1548 MMQKLSEKAG
+1548 MMQKLADKSG

-1565 KTMHVFGRTLHER
+1565 KTMHVFARTLHER

-1597 RRGEIIQKFRKGDK
+1597 RRAEIIQKFRKGEK
-1611 MTEAEIKGYRAELEK
+1611 MTDKEIEGYRAELEK
-1626 FAKSTSQGG
+1626 FAKPKSQGG
-1635 NLDAVNGYSW
+1635 SIDDTNGYSW
-1645 TTDPATPSQ
+1645 YTDPASPVQ
-1654 IGTKGA
+1654 IGDKNA
-1660 VYTSAD
+1660 RYTSAD
-1666 EQSTQYNVIANY
+1666 EQSTQYNVIGNY
-1678 DLPSRQAAY
+1678 DLPSREAAY
-1687 EEYKDYKYKTEVDEI
+1687 EAYKNYANKAEVDAI
-1702 LKKIQKLEDKTV
+1702 LKKLENLQKKTIK
-1714 ELNKKANYW
+1714 LNRDANYW
-1723 SQPVDNVVK
+1723 SQPVDSVVK

-1740 PFKGRANKVIDDQF
+1740 PFKGRANKDTDDQF
-1754 DVRTGAGRELQE
+1754 DIKTGVGREMQE
-1766 AQNTFEGRI
+1766 VQNTFEGRI
-1775 SDSNNVIVQA
+1775 SDSNNTIVQT

-1792 AARAGRSGVD
+1792 AARAGRSGID

-1808 ALKNAVDSGMIKGS
+1808 AIKNAVNSGMIKGI
-1822 TKLKIKFQDRYK
+1822 TGDKDKRLKIKFEDRYK
-1834 GEIDVAKL
+1834 GDVDVAKL
-1842 RGKNA
+1842 RGANA

-1855 TITVITIDDP
+1855 TITIIKIDDP

-1872 RTYREA
+1872 RTYRDA
-1878 NPVVSVLNSATS
+1878 NPVVGVLNSATS

-1921 KEGWGVGLDYLKQL
+1921 KEGWGIGVDYLKQL
-1935 IGQQVLHGG
+1935 IGKQVLHGG

-1950 FSALYTAKKFG
+1950 FSAMYTAKKFG

-1970 PFFRDLNDYVN
+1970 PDFRDLNDYVN
-1981 AGGKVSYIKSLTAEG
+1981 AGGKVSYIRSLTAEG

-2007 TNVFVKSKKGV
+2007 TNVFVKGKKGV

-2033 RVAAYRILKQHYI
+2033 RVAAYRILKQQYM
-2046 SKGMDKTEAK
+2046 SKGMSEAEAK

-2126 EKRTYKNPDAIEKY
+2126 EQRVYKDPDAIEKY

-2145 KRRQQARAVAGGL
+2145 KRRQHARAVAGGL

-2222 GAQMAGYAHGA
+2222 GAQIAGYVHGA
-2233 VMRPEGDRSFFG
+2233 VMRPEGDRGFFG

-2254 QDSFLPVPV
+2254 QDSFLPIPV
-2263 SRIDKYEKP
+2263 SRIDKYDKP

-2308 RVSEVFVGGDSVPEL
+2308 RVSEVFVGGDNIPEL

-2347 ANNYADGLARVM
+2347 ANNYADGLARLM

-2372 KEFEPRTDTLLFDR
+2372 KEFDPRTDTLLFDR
-2386 FFGAVSNVDSR
+2386 FFGAVSNVDAR
-2397 EFAKVDKQI
+2397 EFSKVSKEI
-2406 RDIAST
+2406 KDIAST
-2412 IKTLKDDPERY
+2412 VKTLQDDPERY
-2423 AKYLAKNPTHEYLV
+2423 AKYLAKNPTHEFLV

-2443 TNGTLKDFREQKN
+2443 INGALKDFQEQKN
-2456 NVRRMQE
+2456 SVRKMQE
-2463 LTQAERTSM
+2463 LTQAERTAM

-2478 GENIVKRGLLH
+2478 GENIVKLGILN
-2489 EFDALDLKL
+2489 EFAAMGVKP

>member
-33 ARTKERTTGEAVSD
+33 ARAKERTMGESVSD

-121 KTSFGQTV
+121 KTSLGQTV

-161 NVAALREVAKKT
+161 NVAALREVAKKA

-225 QKMGEAEAAEATIN
+225 QKMGEKEAADATLN

-267 LAGERTGMG
+267 LAGEKTGMG

-310 NPNQVLTE
+310 NEKQALTE

-351 GKKTAEEPDALDV
+351 GTKTAEEPDALDV
-364 VKEGEQTAEEKPNAI
+364 VKQGEPPVEEKLAKEKPAEEQPNAI
-379 KEAIKKQSRGQIAKT
+379 KKAIKEQKRSQIAKT
-394 STDLEELN
+394 STDLEQLN
-402 GILNQYDESIK
+402 GILNQYNEMLAKAETAGTTSNSFNK
-413 NAEASG
+413 NIAT
-419 KKSGAYENV
+419 
-428 VKARDNLAKRIEGL
+428 ARDNLAKRITDL
-442 VAAGGVNVT
+442 QAAGGVNAT
-451 KPIESAGG
+451 ELNKPAGG
-459 EGVGVDLQSAPGTD
+459 EGAGVDLQPPPGTD
-473 TQGAATPPADGVVLT
+473 TQGVVTPPADGVVPT
-488 KPNVGKPATGAGG
+488 EPDVGKPPAGTGG

-507 LSSEAQAAKD
+507 PPLSAKD
-517 LLDAVDKGGV
+517 RL
-527 PLNPSKIN
+527 SRTN
-535 AIARSLGLD
+535 ALR
-544 VKKSAKPEETIA
+544 KKE
-556 RLREAV
+556 
-562 ARASQPAVET
+562 Q
-572 VAPAVNT
+572 
-579 QVKGSQAQNLRSK
+579 
-592 RKQQKIDP
+592 QQKIDP
-600 ADLPVGGEDP
+600 QDLPMGGEDP
-610 IEQEERQQAKWYG
+610 MDRERREEAQLWG
-623 LDYDSYI
+623 LNYDSYI
-630 TQAGLDEDR
+630 TQAGFDSDR
-639 FYTDLQAAEIKAAAG
+639 FYTDTSAAEIKAYAN
-654 RFKLDLT
+654 RYKLDLN
-661 DYASDQGFDDN
+661 DYVSDAGFDDN
-672 RFWNDVDSLKDASK
+672 RFYNDVDAKMEASK

-699 QPDKTRVAGQT
+699 LPDKASIAGQT

-734 EEQDLYNEQR
+734 EEQELYNEQR

-759 EDLINEQGNL
+759 EELINEQGNL

-781 GFVTEQLG
+781 SFVTEQLG
-789 KLLKLPSFSDL
+789 SLLKLPSFSDL
-800 TPYEKGIYFGGQ
+800 TPYEKSIYFGGQ
-812 AAAFGNSVSEHI
+812 AAKFGNSVSEHI
-824 KATQRLLEY
+824 DATQRLLEY

-849 NEAKRGA
+849 NEAKRGGA
-856 TSKESTEIAAKA
+856 SKESTEIAAKA
-868 AADEARKDFEIQ
+868 AADEARKNFETQ
-880 HGYEQ
+880 HDYEQ

-901 KQVYRDTVQQ
+901 KQVYRDSVQR
-911 GSAAEQELA
+911 GSPAEQELA

-925 KTETKFSQSET
+925 KTETKFSQSEA
-936 EDKRQREQQA
+936 EDKRQREEQA
-946 KDDLAA
+946 KDDLIA

-958 EAMVENDPKSQGDVL
+958 EAMAENDPKSQGDVL
-973 TEQMIRRLQA
+973 TKQMMRRLKE

-1009 VTKAEIK
+1009 VTKTEIK
-1016 TQKVKQ
+1016 NQKVKQ
-1022 EAYLKLVAENE
+1022 EEYLKLVADNE
-1033 RKRQTEAGK
+1033 RKRLLETEE
-1042 DPVEIEKE
+1042 DPVKIEKE
-1050 VRKAVK
+1050 VKKAVK

-1064 KRGTLVREGSLA
+1064 KRGTLVREGSLV

-1108 VVFDKNLHPKDGLA
+1108 VVFDENLHPKDGLA

-1137 LTETAVLH
+1137 FTETAVLH

-1173 VEHLQ
+1173 VAHLQ
-1178 SIFALSQSRL
+1178 SIFALSQSKL

-1222 DAVRATGRARVG
+1222 DAVRATGQARVG
-1234 QVMRDYEFPTGK
+1234 QVIRDYEFPTGK

-1428 AATPPPT
+1428 AATPPTPAPT
-1435 PATPATP
+1435 PAPTKPATP

-1453 FEEQVDNAPGSQM
+1453 FEEQVDDAVGSQM
-1466 PRTKQNLYKLFTT
+1466 PRTKQSLYKLFTT

-1517 NAVYNEITMSTGRA
+1517 NSVYNEITMSTGRA

-1542 IQSIHD
+1542 IQSIHE
-1548 MMQKLSEKAG
+1548 MMQKLADKSG

-1565 KTMHVFGRTLHER
+1565 KTMHVFARTLHER

-1588 APLDLASAT
+1588 APLDLTSAT
-1597 RRGEIIQKFRKGDK
+1597 RRAEIIQKFRKGDK
-1611 MTEAEIKGYRAELEK
+1611 MTEDEINDYRKELEK
-1626 FAKSTSQGG
+1626 FVKPKSQGG
-1635 NLDAVNGYSW
+1635 SIDDVNGYSW
-1645 TTDPATPSQ
+1645 YTDPASPVR
-1654 IGTKGA
+1654 IGDKNA
-1660 VYTSAD
+1660 RYTSAD
-1666 EQSTQYNVIANY
+1666 EQSTQYNVIGNY
-1678 DLPSRQAAY
+1678 DLPSREAAY
-1687 EEYKDYKYKTEVDEI
+1687 KAYQEYANKAEVDAI
-1702 LKKIQKLEDKTV
+1702 LTKLEKLQKKTIK
-1714 ELNKKANYW
+1714 LNRDANYW
-1723 SQPVDNVVK
+1723 SQPVDSVVK

-1740 PFKGRANKVIDDQF
+1740 PFKGRANKDTDDQF
-1754 DVRTGAGRELQE
+1754 DIKTGVGREMQE
-1766 AQNTFEGRI
+1766 VQNTFEGRI
-1775 SDSNNVIVQA
+1775 SDSNNTIVQT

-1792 AARAGRSGVD
+1792 AARAGRSGID

-1808 ALKNAVDSGMIKGS
+1808 AIKNAVNSGMIKGI
-1822 TKLKIKFQDRYK
+1822 TGDKDKRLKIKFEDRYK
-1834 GEIDVAKL
+1834 GDVDVAKL
-1842 RGKNA
+1842 RGANA

-1855 TITVITIDDP
+1855 TITIIKIDDP

-1872 RTYREA
+1872 RTYRDA

-1921 KEGWGVGLDYLKQL
+1921 KEGWGVGASYLKQL

-1950 FSALYTAKKFG
+1950 FSAMYTAKKFG

-1970 PFFRDLNDYVN
+1970 PDFRDLNDYVN
-1981 AGGKVSYIKSLTAEG
+1981 AGGKVSYIRSLTAEG

-2007 TNVFVKSKKGV
+2007 TNVFVKGKKGV

-2033 RVAAYRILKQHYI
+2033 RVAAYRILKQQYM
-2046 SKGMDKTEAK
+2046 SKGMSEAEAK

-2126 EKRTYKNPDAIEKY
+2126 EQRVYKNPDAIEKY

-2145 KRRQQARAVAGGL
+2145 KRRQHARAVAGGL

-2254 QDSFLPVPV
+2254 QDSFLPIPV
-2263 SRIDKYEKP
+2263 SRIDKYDKP

-2308 RVSEVFVGGDSVPEL
+2308 RVSEVFVGGDNIPEL

-2372 KEFEPRTDTLLFDR
+2372 KEFDPRTDTLLFDR
-2386 FFGAVSNVDSR
+2386 FFGAVSNVDAR
-2397 EFAKVDKQI
+2397 EFSKVSKEI
-2406 RDIAST
+2406 KDIAST
-2412 IKTLKDDPERY
+2412 VKTLKDDPERY
-2423 AKYLAKNPTHEYLV
+2423 AKYLSKNPTHEYVV

-2443 TNGTLKDFREQKN
+2443 RNGTLKEFEEQKN
-2456 NVRRMQE
+2456 NVRKMQE
-2463 LTQAERTSM
+2463 LTQAERTAM

-2478 GENIVKRGLLH
+2478 GENIVKLGILN
-2489 EFDALDLKL
+2489 EFAAMGIKP

>member
-16 TPEQAQQMMA
+16 TPEQAQQLMA

-33 ARTKERTTGEAVSD
+33 AKAKERTMGESVSD

-93 KSAGFKAR
+93 KSKGLQAR
-101 EAAAQR
+101 EASAQR
-107 AVQEAQKKGEFEAF
+107 AVQEAQKKGEWEAF

-129 SDPALLANFFA
+129 SDPALLANFFS
-140 EQLPQQIPAL
+140 EQIPQQLPAL
-150 LAAIGTPAASA
+150 LAAVGTPAASA
-161 NVAALREVAKKT
+161 NVALLREAAKKAAAGVAKQ
-173 ASGLAKEEAEAA
+173 EAEAA
-185 AKKAAVSAGAKGA
+185 AKKAAVSAGAKA
-198 IRTAAVQQGADV
+198 AVRTAAVQQGADV

-225 QKMGEAEAAEATIN
+225 QKMGEQEAADATIN

-245 VGGAALSLLA
+245 LGGAALSLLA
-255 QKLPGAQAFERA
+255 QKLPGSQAFERA
-267 LAGERTGMG
+267 LAGEKTGMG

-281 LAGAIKETPSENIE
+281 LAGAIKEAPGENIE

-310 NPNQVLTE
+310 NPKQALTE

-329 GAAGMGGAAG
+329 GAVGMGGAAG
-339 IVSGGGKPAVEG
+339 IASGGGKAATEG
-351 GKKTAEEPDALDV
+351 GTKTAEEADALDAI
-364 VKEGEQTAEEKPNAI
+364 KQGEQTAEEKPPEEQPNAI
-379 KEAIKKQSRGQIAKT
+379 KKAIKEQKRSQIAKT
-394 STDLEELN
+394 STDLEQLN
-402 GILNQYDESIK
+402 GILNQYNEMLAK
-413 NAEASG
+413 AEAAGTISNPFNTNI
-419 KKSGAYENV
+419 AT
-428 VKARDNLAKRIEGL
+428 ARNNLAKRIEGL
-442 VAAGGVNVT
+442 TTAGSTDAT

-459 EGVGVDLQSAPGTD
+459 EGAGVDLQSNTGTD

-488 KPNVGKPATGAGG
+488 EPNAGKPSTGAGG
-501 QPPAVT
+501 QPPAVN
-507 LSSEAQAAKD
+507 
-517 LLDAVDKGGV
+517 V
-527 PLNPSKIN
+527 
-535 AIARSLGLD
+535 
-544 VKKSAKPEETIA
+544 
-556 RLREAV
+556 
-562 ARASQPAVET
+562 
-572 VAPAVNT
+572 
-579 QVKGSQAQNLRSK
+579 QVKGSQSQALRNK

-600 ADLPVGGEDP
+600 ADLPIGAEDP
-610 IEQEERQQAKWYG
+610 IEQEEREQAKWYG

-654 RFKLDLT
+654 RFKLDLG
-661 DYASDQGFDDN
+661 DYASDAGFDDN

-699 QPDKTRVAGQT
+699 LPDKASIAGQT

-734 EEQDLYNEQR
+734 EEQELYNEQR

-759 EDLINEQGNL
+759 EELINEQGNL

-812 AAAFGNSVSEHI
+812 AAKFGNSVAEHI
-824 KATQRLLEY
+824 DATQRLLEY

-849 NEAKRGA
+849 NEAKRGGA
-856 TSKESTEIAAKA
+856 SKESTEVAAKA

-880 HGYEQ
+880 HSYEQ

-911 GSAAEQELA
+911 GSPAEQELA

-925 KTETKFSQSET
+925 KTETKFSQSEA

-946 KDDLAA
+946 NDDLVA
-952 QMYAAT
+952 QMHAAT
-958 EAMVENDPKSQGDVL
+958 EAMIENDPKSQGDAL
-973 TEQMIRRLQA
+973 TVQMIRRLQE

-1009 VTKAEIK
+1009 ITKAEIK

-1022 EAYLKLVAENE
+1022 EEYLKLVAENE
-1033 RKRQTEAGK
+1033 RKRLLETEE
-1042 DPVEIEKE
+1042 DPVSIE
-1050 VRKAVK
+1050 RKVKQAVK
-1056 DAEDKLKY
+1056 TAEERLKY
-1064 KRGTLVREGSLA
+1064 KRGSLVREGSLA

-1108 VVFDKNLHPKDGLA
+1108 VVFDPNLDPKEGLA

-1137 LTETAVLH
+1137 FTETAVLH

-1154 IIRQFFKDPSV
+1154 IIRQFFKDSSV

-1178 SIFALSQSRL
+1178 TIFALSQSRL

-1207 TDLRFQNELVKIQLD
+1207 TDLKFQNELVKIQLD
-1222 DAVRATGRARVG
+1222 DAVRATARARVG
-1234 QVMRDYEFPTGK
+1234 QVLRDYEFPTGK
-1246 TVWDAFTTALAYIY
+1246 TVWDAFTTTLAYIY

-1278 YGDRNVTTGV
+1278 YGNRNVTTGV
-1288 QALPKGARDKI
+1288 QALPKGARDKV

-1318 DEIALLTGADEA
+1318 DELALITGADEA
-1330 IKDEE
+1330 IRDEE

-1357 NTTMDSLAPGMTA
+1357 NTTMDTLAPGMTA
-1370 RVGATVTKGGITNL
+1370 RVGATITKGGITNL
-1384 RKDTYTQPGY
+1384 RKDVYTQPGY

-1428 AATPPPT
+1428 AATPPT
-1435 PATPATP
+1435 PAATPAPAKPATP

-1447 TETTAS
+1447 TETTAT
-1453 FEEQVDNAPGSQM
+1453 FEDQVDAAPGSQM

-1502 SNEMVNKIVYAGEKI
+1502 AEEMANKVVYAGEKI

-1626 FAKSTSQGG
+1626 FAKPTSQGG

-1678 DLPSRQAAY
+1678 DLASRQAAY
-1687 EEYKDYKYKTEVDEI
+1687 DEYKDYKYKAEVDEI

-1822 TKLKIKFQDRYK
+1822 TKLKIKFDARYK

-1865 QLREAIR
+1865 HLREAIR

-1895 HTRYNISFAPANF
+1895 HTRYNIPFAPANF
-1908 LIDGLTNTFNIAS
+1908 LIDGLTNTFNIAA
-1921 KEGWGVGLDYLKQL
+1921 KEGWGVGASYLKQL
-1935 IGQQVLHGG
+1935 IGQQILHGG

-1970 PFFRDLNDYVN
+1970 PDFRDLNEYVN

-2007 TNVFVKSKKGV
+2007 NNVFVTTKKGI
-2018 DKVVDVWSDSFELAS
+2018 DKVIDVWSDSFELAS
-2033 RVAAYRILKQHYI
+2033 RVAAYRILKEQYMK
-2046 SKGMDKTEAK
+2046 KGMGEAEAK

-2103 FVSADKAVKMLPN
+2103 FVNADKAVKMLPN
-2116 EGTFAYEFKD
+2116 QGTYAYEFKD
-2126 EKRTYKNPDAIEKY
+2126 GERVYKNPEAVEKY
-2140 KKEHD
+2140 KKEHN
-2145 KRRQQARAVAGGL
+2145 KRQQHARAVAGGL

-2163 MVYTMAALAGGD
+2163 MVYAMGAAAGDD
-2175 DDLGRNKAVTDD
+2175 DDLGRNKAETDD

-2233 VMRPEGDRSFFG
+2233 VMRPDGDRSFFG

-2254 QDSFLPVPV
+2254 QDSFLPIPV

-2272 AEWIADT
+2272 AEWLADT

-2323 YKGAARMLYDITGVP
+2323 YKGAAKMMYDITGVP

-2359 HNGVNVAQSLVGN
+2359 HNGVNVAQAMVGN
-2372 KEFEPRTDTLLFDR
+2372 KEFDPRTDTVLFDR
-2386 FFGAVSNVDSR
+2386 FFGAVSNVDAR

-2456 NVRRMQE
+2456 DVRKMQE

-2489 EFDALDLKL
+2489 EFNALDIKP

>member
-1 MPDGRIARFEVPEGT
+1 MAKFAVNVEGAKY
-16 TPEQAQQMMA
+16 E
-26 REMPRVE
+26 VE
-33 ARTKERTTGEAVSD
+33 APDENTAWQWAYTTHMQEQKPAAKSAAPKIPERTMGESVTD

-81 AAQELE
+81 AAQNLE

-93 KSAGFKAR
+93 KSAGLQAR

-121 KTSFGQTV
+121 KTSLGQTV

-140 EQLPQQIPAL
+140 EQLPQQIPAA
-150 LAAIGTPAASA
+150 LAAIISPSSSKNITMLREAAKKAASG
-161 NVAALREVAKKT
+161 VAKQ
-173 ASGLAKEEAEAA
+173 EAEVA
-185 AKKAAVSAGAKGA
+185 AKKAAVDLGAKSA
-198 IRTAAVQQGADV
+198 IRTAAVQQGADI
-210 GTGTYESMYKYLTEQ
+210 GTGTYETMYKYLTEE
-225 QKMGEAEAAEATIN
+225 QKMGEKEAANATIN

-255 QKLPGAQAFERA
+255 QKLPGSQAFERA
-267 LAGERTGMG
+267 LAGEKTGMG

-281 LAGAIKETPSENIE
+281 LAGAIKETPGENIE

-310 NPNQVLTE
+310 NKKQNLTE

-339 IVSGGGKPAVEG
+339 IASGGGKPTAESG
-351 GKKTAEEPDALDV
+351 TKTAEEADALDV
-364 VKEGEQTAEEKPNAI
+364 VKQGEQTAEQAGEKPNI
-379 KEAIKKQSRGQIAKT
+379 VKEAIKKQSRKQLAKT
-394 STDLEELN
+394 SAETD
-402 GILNQYDESIK
+402 
-413 NAEASG
+413 
-419 KKSGAYENV
+419 
-428 VKARDNLAKRIEGL
+428 
-442 VAAGGVNVT
+442 AGVTDVT
-451 KPIESAGG
+451 KPIKPAGG
-459 EGVGVDLQSAPGTD
+459 EGAGVDLQSTTGTD
-473 TQGAATPPADGVVLT
+473 TQGAVTPPADGVVPPESNART
-488 KPNVGKPATGAGG
+488 PPAGTGG
-501 QPPAVT
+501 QPSTVT
-507 LSSEAQAAKD
+507 LSPEAQIAKD

-544 VKKSAKPEETIA
+544 VKKSAKPEEIIA

-562 ARASQPAVET
+562 TRASQSVEQT
-572 VAPAVNT
+572 VTPPLSAKDRLSRTNA
-579 QVKGSQAQNLRSK
+579 LRK
-592 RKQQKIDP
+592 KEQQQQIDP
-600 ADLPVGGEDP
+600 KDLPMGGEDP
-610 IEQEERQQAKWYG
+610 MDRERREEAQLWG
-623 LDYDSYI
+623 LNYDSYI
-630 TQAGLDEDR
+630 TEAGLDADR
-639 FYTDLQAAEIKAAAG
+639 FYTDTSAAEIKAYAN
-654 RFKLDLT
+654 RYKLDLN
-661 DYASDQGFDDN
+661 DYVSDAGFDDN
-672 RFWNDVDSLKDASK
+672 RFYNDVDAKMEASK

-699 QPDKTRVAGQT
+699 LPDKTRIAGQT

-724 KREGLYKLSK
+724 KREKLYKLSK
-734 EEQDLYNEQR
+734 EEQELYNEQR
-744 QAHSENIEQSAKEIA
+744 QAHSENIEQSTKQIA
-759 EDLINEQGNL
+759 EDLVNEQGNL
-769 PEATAED
+769 PDATAED

-781 GFVTEQLG
+781 SFVTEQLG
-789 KLLKLPSFSDL
+789 KLLKLPLFSEL
-800 TPYEKGIYFGGQ
+800 TPYEKSIYFGGQ
-812 AAAFGNSVSEHI
+812 AAEFGNSVSEHI

-833 RADLLA
+833 RADLFA
-839 VQRDARKKAR
+839 VQRESRKKAR
-849 NEAKRGA
+849 NETKRGA
-856 TSKESTEIAAKA
+856 ASKESTETAAKA
-868 AADEARKDFEIQ
+868 AADKTKKDFEIQ
-880 HGYEQ
+880 HSYEQ

-901 KQVYRDTVQQ
+901 KQVYRDAVQQ
-911 GSAAEQELA
+911 RPHQIGAAEQELA

-936 EDKRQREQQA
+936 EDKRQRMQQA
-946 KDDLAA
+946 NDDLDA

-958 EAMVENDPKSQGDVL
+958 EAMIENDPKSQGDVL
-973 TEQMIRRLQA
+973 TAQMIRRLRE
-983 GDVKGVLQWLSD
+983 GDVKGVLQWMAD

-1009 VTKAEIK
+1009 VSKTEIK
-1016 TQKVKQ
+1016 TRKVKQ
-1022 EAYLKLVAENE
+1022 EEYLKLLAENT
-1033 RKRQTEAGK
+1033 RKRLIEAGE

-1050 VRKAVK
+1050 IRKIVK
-1056 DAEDKLKY
+1056 DAKDKLKY

-1076 GQLIRVSREMSS
+1076 GQLIRISRDMSS
-1088 KVYRNLAESLLSTIG
+1088 KIYRNLAESLLSAIG
-1103 DTKIK
+1103 DTKIN
-1108 VVFDKNLHPKDGLA
+1108 VVIDENLHPKDGLA
-1122 KYDPKTNTMTFGPFG
+1122 KYDLKTNTMTFGPFG
-1137 LTETAVLH
+1137 FTETAFLH
-1145 EITHAVTAK
+1145 ELTHAVTAK

-1165 LTERQRKG
+1165 LTDRQRKG

-1178 SIFALSQSRL
+1178 TLFALTQTRL

-1195 FKNLYEFVAYSM
+1195 FTNLYEFVAYSM

-1222 DAVRATGRARVG
+1222 EAVRATQPGRAG
-1234 QVMRDYEFPTGK
+1234 QVLRDYNFPTGK
-1246 TVWDAFTTALAYIY
+1246 TVWDAFTATLAYIY

-1265 SKRKTDYLVPVEN
+1265 SKRTTSYLLPVEN
-1278 YGDRNVTTGV
+1278 FGEKPGKKGVSTGV
-1288 QALPKGARDKI
+1288 QALPKGARDAI
-1299 TEADEAFLERMQ
+1299 TEADEALLERMK

-1330 IKDEE
+1330 VKDEE

-1357 NTTMDSLAPGMTA
+1357 TQTLNTPPPGSDVP
-1370 RVGATVTKGGITNL
+1370 VGTIVTKGGITNL
-1384 RKDTYTQPGY
+1384 LKDVHRQPGY
-1394 KGNLLIEAAA
+1394 KGNILLEAAA
-1404 AFNDIMVAPEAVEE
+1404 AFNDIMVAPEAVEAVE
-1418 VPELATQGSA
+1418 AVEELATQGSA
-1428 AATPPPT
+1428 AATPPT
-1435 PATPATP
+1435 PAAKTITISTPPAP
-1442 KNQPK
+1442 RKQVS
-1447 TETTAS
+1447 AS
-1453 FEEQVDNAPGSQM
+1453 FEDQVDDSVGSQM
-1466 PRTKQNLYKLFTT
+1466 PRTKQNLYRLFTT

-1502 SNEMVNKIVYAGEKI
+1502 AEEMSNKIIYAGEKI

-1537 ELEQD
+1537 ELEKD

-1548 MMQKLSEKAG
+1548 TMQKLAEKSG

-1565 KTMHVFGRTLHER
+1565 KTMHVFARTLHER

-1588 APLDLASAT
+1588 VPLDLASAT

-1611 MTEAEIKGYRAELEK
+1611 MTEDEIKDYRKELEK
-1626 FAKSTSQGG
+1626 FAKPTSQGG
-1635 NLDAVNGYSW
+1635 NIDATNGYSW
-1645 TTDPATPSQ
+1645 NDNPTSYVRMGEK
-1654 IGTKGA
+1654 GTKMSTEA
-1660 VYTSAD
+1660 EN
-1666 EQSTQYNVIANY
+1666 EQSPDYNVIA
-1678 DLPSRQAAY
+1678 DLDEASRDAAY
-1687 EEYKDYKYKTEVDEI
+1687 KEYASYKYKEDVDAI
-1702 LKKIQKLEDKTV
+1702 LKKIEDLQKKTTK
-1714 ELNKKANYW
+1714 LNKESNYW

-1732 LYDFKHYV
+1732 LYNFQHYV
-1740 PFKGRANKVIDDQF
+1740 PFKGRANAIKDNQF
-1754 DVRTGAGRELQE
+1754 DIRTGAGRELQE

-1775 SDSNNVIVQA
+1775 SDSNNTIVQT

-1792 AARAGRSGVD
+1792 AARAGRSGID

-1808 ALKNAVDSGMIKGS
+1808 AIRNAVNSGLIKGI
-1822 TKLKIKFQDRYK
+1822 TGDKDKRLKIKFEDRYK
-1834 GEIDVAKL
+1834 GDVDVAKL
-1842 RGKNA
+1842 RGANA

-1855 TITVITIDDP
+1855 TITIITIDDP
-1865 QLREAIR
+1865 HLREAIR
-1872 RTYREA
+1872 RTYRES

-1890 FFGQM
+1890 FVGQM
-1895 HTRYNISFAPANF
+1895 HTRYNIPFAPANF
-1908 LIDGLTNTFNIAS
+1908 LIDGLTNTFNIAA
-1921 KEGWGVGLDYLKQL
+1921 KEGWGVGVDYLKQL

-1944 LYKAGK
+1944 LYKAGR

-1970 PFFRDLNDYVN
+1970 PDFRDLNEYVN
-1981 AGGKVSYIKSLTAEG
+1981 AGGKVSYIRSLTAEG

-2007 TNVFVKSKKGV
+2007 TNVFVKTKKGV
-2018 DKVVDVWSDSFELAS
+2018 DKVIDVWSDSFELAS
-2033 RVAAYRILKQHYI
+2033 RVAAYRILKQQYM
-2046 SKGMDKTEAK
+2046 SKGMSEAEAK

-2103 FVSADKAVKMLPN
+2103 FVNADKALKMLPN
-2116 EGTFAYEFKD
+2116 QGTYTYEFKD
-2126 EKRTYKNPDAIEKY
+2126 GERVYKNPEAVEKY

-2145 KRRQQARAVAGGL
+2145 KRRQHARAVAGGL

-2163 MVYTMAALAGGD
+2163 MVYAMGAAAGGD

-2222 GAQMAGYAHGA
+2222 GAQMAGYVHGA
-2233 VMRPEGDRSFFG
+2233 VMRPEGDRGFFG

-2254 QDSFLPVPV
+2254 QDSFLPIPV
-2263 SRIDKYEKP
+2263 SRIDKYDKP

-2308 RVSEVFVGGDSVPEL
+2308 RVSEVFVGGDNIPEL

-2347 ANNYADGLARVM
+2347 ANNYADGLARLM

-2372 KEFEPRTDTLLFDR
+2372 KEFDPRTDTLLFDR
-2386 FFGAVSNVDSR
+2386 FFGAVSNVDAR
-2397 EFAKVDKQI
+2397 EFSKVSKEI
-2406 RDIAST
+2406 KDIAST
-2412 IKTLKDDPERY
+2412 VKTLQDDPERY
-2423 AKYLAKNPTHEYLV
+2423 AKYLAKNPTHEFLV

-2443 TNGTLKDFREQKN
+2443 INGALKDFQEQKN
-2456 NVRRMQE
+2456 SVRKMQE
-2463 LTQAERTSM
+2463 LTQAERTAM

-2478 GENIVKRGLLH
+2478 GENIVKLGILN
-2489 EFDALDLKL
+2489 EFAAMGVKP

>member
-33 ARTKERTTGEAVSD
+33 ARAKERTMGESVSD

-55 LGGLGQFPGQL
+55 LGSLGQFPGQL
-66 YGLATGDF
+66 YGLATGNF

-93 KSAGFKAR
+93 KSKGLQAR

-121 KTSFGQTV
+121 KTSLGQTV

-140 EQLPQQIPAL
+140 EQIPQQLPAL
-150 LAAIGTPAASA
+150 LAAVGTPAASA
-161 NVAALREVAKKT
+161 EVTLLREAAKKAAAGVAKQ
-173 ASGLAKEEAEAA
+173 EAEAA
-185 AKKAAVSAGAKGA
+185 AKKAAVSAGAKA
-198 IRTAAVQQGADV
+198 AVRTGAVQQGADV

-225 QKMGEAEAAEATIN
+225 QKMGEKEAADATLN

-255 QKLPGAQAFERA
+255 QKLPGSQAFERA
-267 LAGERTGMG
+267 LAGEKTGMG

-281 LAGAIKETPSENIE
+281 LAGAIKETPGENLE

-310 NPNQVLTE
+310 NEKQALTE

-339 IVSGGGKPAVEG
+339 IVSGGGKPAEEG
-351 GKKTAEEPDALDV
+351 GKKSAEEPDALDV
-364 VKEGEQTAEEKPNAI
+364 VKQGEQTAEEKPAEQPNII

-402 GILNQYDESIK
+402 NILGQYNESIK

-442 VAAGGVNVT
+442 VAAGGVNAT

-459 EGVGVDLQSAPGTD
+459 EGAGVDLQSSTATD
-473 TQGAATPPADGVVLT
+473 TQGAVTPPADGVVFT
-488 KPNVGKPATGAGG
+488 EPDAGKPSTGTGG
-501 QPPAVT
+501 QP
-507 LSSEAQAAKD
+507 
-517 LLDAVDKGGV
+517 
-527 PLNPSKIN
+527 
-535 AIARSLGLD
+535 
-544 VKKSAKPEETIA
+544 
-556 RLREAV
+556 
-562 ARASQPAVET
+562 
-572 VAPAVNT
+572 PAVNT
-579 QVKGSQAQNLRSK
+579 QVKGSQAQNLRNR

-654 RFKLDLT
+654 RFKLDLG
-661 DYASDQGFDDN
+661 DYASDAGFDDN

-699 QPDKTRVAGQT
+699 LPDKAVIAGQT

-734 EEQDLYNEQR
+734 EEQELYNEQR

-759 EDLINEQGNL
+759 EELINEQGNL

-781 GFVTEQLG
+781 SFVTEQLG

-812 AAAFGNSVSEHI
+812 AAKFGNSVSEHI

-856 TSKESTEIAAKA
+856 ASKESTEIAAKA
-868 AADEARKDFEIQ
+868 AADEARKNFEIQ
-880 HGYEQ
+880 HDYEQ

-901 KQVYRDTVQQ
+901 KQVYRDSVQR
-911 GSAAEQELA
+911 GSPAEQELA

-925 KTETKFSQSET
+925 KTETKFSQSEA

-946 KDDLAA
+946 NDDLVA
-952 QMYAAT
+952 QMHAAT
-958 EAMVENDPKSQGDVL
+958 EAMIENDPKSQGDAL
-973 TEQMIRRLQA
+973 TVQMIRRLQE

-1022 EAYLKLVAENE
+1022 EEYLKLVADNE
-1033 RKRQTEAGK
+1033 RKRLLETEK
-1042 DPVEIEKE
+1042 DPVSIE
-1050 VRKAVK
+1050 RKVKQAVK
-1056 DAEDKLKY
+1056 TAEERLKY
-1064 KRGTLVREGSLA
+1064 KRGSLVREGSLA

-1108 VVFDKNLHPKDGLA
+1108 VVFDANLDPKEGLA

-1137 LTETAVLH
+1137 FTETAVLH

-1207 TDLRFQNELVKIQLD
+1207 TDLKFQNELVKIQLD

-1246 TVWDAFTTALAYIY
+1246 TAWDAFTTALAYIY

-1278 YGDRNVTTGV
+1278 YGNRNVTTGV

-1299 TEADEAFLERMQ
+1299 TEADEAFLEKMQ

-1428 AATPPPT
+1428 AATPPSAPT
-1435 PATPATP
+1435 PAKPATP

-1447 TETTAS
+1447 TETAAT
-1453 FEEQVDNAPGSQM
+1453 FEDQVDAAPGSQM

-1502 SNEMVNKIVYAGEKI
+1502 AEEMANKVVYAGEKI
-1517 NAVYNEITMSTGRA
+1517 NSVYNEITMSTGRA

-1626 FAKSTSQGG
+1626 FAKPTSQGG
-1635 NLDAVNGYSW
+1635 SLDAVNGYSW

-1687 EEYKDYKYKTEVDEI
+1687 DEYKDYKYKAEVDAI
-1702 LKKIQKLEDKTV
+1702 LEKIQKLEDKTV

-1792 AARAGRSGVD
+1792 AARAGRSGVN

-1895 HTRYNISFAPANF
+1895 HTRYNIPFAPANF
-1908 LIDGLTNTFNIAS
+1908 LIDGLTNTFNIAA
-1921 KEGWGVGLDYLKQL
+1921 KEGWGVGASYLKQL

-1970 PFFRDLNDYVN
+1970 PDFRDLNEYVN

-2007 TNVFVKSKKGV
+2007 TNVFVKSKKGI

-2033 RVAAYRILKQHYI
+2033 RVAAYRILKQQYM
-2046 SKGMDKTEAK
+2046 SKGMDEAEAK

-2103 FVSADKAVKMLPN
+2103 FTSASKAVQMLPN
-2116 EGTFAYEFKD
+2116 QGTYAYEFKD
-2126 EKRTYKNPDAIEKY
+2126 GERVYKNPEAVEKY

-2145 KRRQQARAVAGGL
+2145 KRRQHARAVAGGL

-2163 MVYTMAALAGGD
+2163 MVYTMAAIAGGD
-2175 DDLGRNKAVTDD
+2175 DDLGRNKAVADD

-2272 AEWIADT
+2272 AEWLADT

-2308 RVSEVFVGGDSVPEL
+2308 RVSEVFVGGDNVPEL

-2359 HNGVNVAQSLVGN
+2359 HNGVNVAQSIVGN
-2372 KEFEPRTDTLLFDR
+2372 KEFDPRTDTILFDR
-2386 FFGAVSNVDSR
+2386 FFGAVSNVDAR
-2397 EFAKVDKQI
+2397 EFSKVSKEI
-2406 RDIAST
+2406 KDISST

-2423 AKYLAKNPTHEYLV
+2423 AKYLSKNPTHEFIV

-2443 TNGTLKDFREQKN
+2443 INGTLKDFQEQKN
-2456 NVRRMQE
+2456 SVRKMQE
-2463 LTQAERTSM
+2463 LTQAERTQM

-2478 GENIVKRGLLH
+2478 GENIVKRGILH
-2489 EFDALDLKL
+2489 EFAALDVKP